1 MVVEVASEV
10 NSDEVM
16 AVEVL
21 DDMVL
26 PASLPLRLP
35 WHGRPGAT
43 GVELACELCG

>member
-1 MVVEVASEV
+1 MVEVASVV

-26 PASLPLRLP
+26 HASLCLGLP
-35 WHGRPGAT
+35 SHGRPGAT
-43 GVELACELCG
+43 GAELACELCG